1 MNDASVPAERP
12 VTVFCDDSELGYQRS
27 RTDFG
32 SGALTLDES
41 YRLAHLPLIA
51 PGHPGAIARR
61 DGTFYEM
68 GRHPRVFSLVL
79 PVDDARLRASGA
91 FLQLEAELKAA
102 RFSGKIAWEL
112 LPKRSDRLHA
122 TLCGSLATDSPPQI
136 ASEQRAALAELGPLD
151 VELRGL
157 FSGNVNRGRLYLK
170 AYPEKRDGANMAQAV
185 QAALGRPP
193 TDLYLVGLY
202 NLTSDLD
209 AAETAELAELIGRWW
224 DVPLL
229 RLRASDLWLL
239 GSCDDLV
246 LDAAVAETMSLETT
260 AHRLPP
266 RLQP

>member
-1 MNDASVPAERP
+1 M
-12 VTVFCDDSELGYQRS
+12 TILCDDSELGYRRS
-27 RTDFG
+27 RTDFA
-32 SGALTLDES
+32 SGRLTLDES

-51 PGHPGAIARR
+51 PDHPGVIAMRN
-61 DGTFYEM
+61 GTFYEM

-79 PVDDARLRASGA
+79 PVDDARLRTSDA
-91 FLQLEAELKAA
+91 FLRLEAELKAA

-122 TLCGSLATDSPPQI
+122 TLCGSLATGSPPQI
-136 ASEQRAALAELGPLD
+136 APEQRAALAGLGSFEI
-151 VELRGL
+151 ELRGL

-170 AYPEKRDGANMAQAV
+170 AYPEKRDGANMVQAV

-202 NLTSDLD
+202 NLTDDLD

-246 LDAAVAETMSLETT
+246 LDATVTETMSLETT
-260 AHRLPP
+260 APRPLP